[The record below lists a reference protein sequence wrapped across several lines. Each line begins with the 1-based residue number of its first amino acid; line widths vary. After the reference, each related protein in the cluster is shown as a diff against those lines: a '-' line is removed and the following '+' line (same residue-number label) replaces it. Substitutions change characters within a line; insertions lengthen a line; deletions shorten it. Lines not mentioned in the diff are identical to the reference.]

1 MKTRLQKLRVKL
13 SELGLDAFLISSPE
27 SRRYISGFTGSA
39 GYLLISQQQ
48 SILCTDFRYIEQA
61 SEQSPSFKIERI
73 RGNLDWLLKLCNNMD
88 AKIVGFEGSDLTVST
103 YQAFVES
110 IDNSK
115 IKLKST
121 SGIIEKLR
129 GIKDE
134 YELGLLTKAV
144 QITDQAID
152 EIIPTIEVGQT
163 ESEIAWKLEQSMRE
177 KGAEGLSF
185 DIIVGAG
192 PNSALPHHRADN
204 TSIEDG
210 QPIVIDMGCKFEGYC
225 SDLTRTIFVGEPDEK
240 FRNIYNLVLGA
251 QLTAQTTLQAGMTA
265 GNVDNLARNMITE
278 AGYGESFGHGL
289 GHGVGLAIHEYPGI
303 GPNSDSLM
311 ENGMVFTIEPGI
323 YIPGWGGVR
332 IEDVVV
338 LENGFARVLSKA
350 KKIK

>member
-1 MKTRLQKLRVKL
+1 MKLN
-13 SELGLDAFLISSPE
+13 ELKLDAFLISSHE
-27 SRRYISGFTGSA
+27 NRRYISGFTGSS
-39 GYLLISQQQ
+39 GYLLISQNQ

-61 SEQSPSFKIERI
+61 EEQSPSFKVERI
-73 RGNLDWLLKLCNNMD
+73 RGSLHWFSELCNNMN
-88 AKIVGFEGSDLTVST
+88 AQIVGFEGSDLNVNS

-110 IDNSK
+110 IQNSN

-121 SGIIEKLR
+121 AGIIEKLR

-134 YELGLLTKAV
+134 YELALLIKSV
-144 QITDQAID
+144 QIADEAID
-152 EIIPTIEVGQT
+152 EIIPTIEAGQT
-163 ESEIAWKLEQSMRE
+163 ESEIAWKLEKSMRN
-177 KGAEGLSF
+177 KGAESLSF

-204 TSIEDG
+204 VSIKNG
-210 QPIVIDMGCKFEGYC
+210 QPIVIDMGCKYQGYC
-225 SDLTRTIFVGEPDEK
+225 SDLTRTIFIGEPDETFK
-240 FRNIYNLVLGA
+240 KIYNLVLGA
-251 QLTAQTTLQAGMTA
+251 QLTAETTLQAGMTA
-265 GNVDNLARNMITE
+265 GDVDNLARDLISK
-278 AGYGESFGHGL
+278 AGYGENFGHGL

-303 GPNSDSLM
+303 GPNADSLM

-338 LENGFARVLSKA
+338 LENGIARVLSKA